1 MKRFYHLLNLVITL
15 VLLPLIAFAEGE
27 PKQYSE
33 AELNEEVQKR
43 LQSEIVRLTNTGA
56 VNLSRE
62 LLQKEQQLKVKEL
75 QIKKL
80 EDEINLTQQT
90 LERRIQD
97 FQKQQEG
104 FLSCVQETDND
115 QINRVQRM
123 VEAIAG
129 MRPQNAADVL
139 SVQDSEISVQILGSL
154 EPDKVAR
161 IFNLMDKEVSA
172 RLQKQYL
179 SMKK

>member
-1 MKRFYHLLNLVITL
+1 MNLRTILLSFFIFLSI
-15 VLLPLIAFAEGE
+15 PAFATNATKTYTENE
-27 PKQYSE
+27 F
-33 AELNEEVQKR
+33 NEELQRR
-43 LQSEIVRLTNTGA
+43 LQAEIVRLSNAGA

-62 LLQKEQQLKVKEL
+62 LLQKEQELRIKQL

-80 EDEINLTQQT
+80 EDEINLTRQT
-90 LERRIQD
+90 LERRILD

-104 FLSCVQETDND
+104 FLSCIQETDRD
-115 QINRVQRM
+115 QNNRVQRM
-123 VEAIAG
+123 VEAISG

-179 SMKK
+179 SMKR

>member
-1 MKRFYHLLNLVITL
+1 MNFTTLLLSIVM
-15 VLLPLIAFAEGE
+15 VLSSPTYATEVGKTYTEKEF
-27 PKQYSE
+27 
-33 AELNEEVQKR
+33 NEELQRR
-43 LQSEIVRLTNTGA
+43 LQAEIVRLSNAGA

-62 LLQKEQQLKVKEL
+62 LLQKEQELKIKEL

-80 EDEINLTQQT
+80 EDEINLTRQT
-90 LERRIQD
+90 LERRILD

-104 FLSCVQETDND
+104 FLSCIEETDRD
-115 QINRVQRM
+115 QNNRVQRM
-123 VEAIAG
+123 VEAISG

-179 SMKK
+179 SMKR